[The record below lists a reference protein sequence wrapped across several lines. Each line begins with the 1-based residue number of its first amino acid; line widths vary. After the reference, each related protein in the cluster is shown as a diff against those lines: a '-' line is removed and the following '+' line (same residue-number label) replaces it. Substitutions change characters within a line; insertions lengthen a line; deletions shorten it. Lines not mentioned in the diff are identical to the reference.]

1 VRVWISAVG
10 RTRTVARRRR
20 RRRRRRA
27 RALRDAVDGAA
38 RTARVRARA
47 SALDRAMLA
56 RVGVGVGA
64 RPRGGGS
71 GTGRATRRAATATRG
86 RANGRTRDETR
97 GFGARARARVAV
109 AKTRAREGATRGG
122 TRGDGTRREATRDDD
137 DARTREAGGADSVK
151 GARGEDARDG
161 RLPTI
166 SRGTYASLATALV
179 ALGFPA
185 LLNSVN
191 EPVVSLLETVL
202 VARVG
207 TVFLAALAPA
217 SALFGLVEE
226 VCFAFSVVV
235 TTAVSSARA
244 EFEDVDAAVPERVKQ
259 TVSMSVMASF
269 IAGLGLAI
277 GLQALYGPICKIMVV
292 PREVEALLRS
302 YTVLRCAGLPM
313 FGAANALEGVFLGSK
328 DALTPMTGWLVAG
341 VITVALQL
349 FFITPQMSA
358 NAAVRWAGIALTV
371 GQTFIFFY
379 LWKIAHGRGLFSMRS
394 VFKGAE
400 SVGAAIARLYRRL
413 EEEHIASEFRW
424 LVLSAT
430 ARMTTYVI
438 ITSCA
443 TNLGV
448 ISAAVNK
455 TLLDLYI
462 LLGLC
467 AEPVFTVG
475 NVLLPRKRRS
485 LVEVLTYRRALFYVA
500 LFMGFTLACLAYILC
515 GSTLL
520 SHDPHVHAVATSMR
534 SLVAVTIGLSTAAYA
549 TDGCVIGLGGASF
562 VGAAQMINTSIFVL
576 VFIAFRTIYGA
587 ATSLQH
593 LWLALLLFQ
602 ALRLAEHVWKLR
614 HDERA
619 LAFPRTAALA

>member
-1 VRVWISAVG
+1 
-10 RTRTVARRRR
+10 
-20 RRRRRRA
+20 
-27 RALRDAVDGAA
+27 
-38 RTARVRARA
+38 
-47 SALDRAMLA
+47 
-56 RVGVGVGA
+56 
-64 RPRGGGS
+64 
-71 GTGRATRRAATATRG
+71 
-86 RANGRTRDETR
+86 
-97 GFGARARARVAV
+97 
-109 AKTRAREGATRGG
+109 
-122 TRGDGTRREATRDDD
+122 
-137 DARTREAGGADSVK
+137 
-151 GARGEDARDG
+151 
-161 RLPTI
+161 
-166 SRGTYASLATALV
+166 
-179 ALGFPA
+179 
-185 LLNSVN
+185 
-191 EPVVSLLETVL
+191 
-202 VARVG
+202 
-207 TVFLAALAPA
+207 
-217 SALFGLVEE
+217 
-226 VCFAFSVVV
+226 
-235 TTAVSSARA
+235 
-244 EFEDVDAAVPERVKQ
+244 
-259 TVSMSVMASF
+259 
-269 IAGLGLAI
+269 
-277 GLQALYGPICKIMVV
+277 
-292 PREVEALLRS
+292 
-302 YTVLRCAGLPM
+302 
-313 FGAANALEGVFLGSK
+313 
-328 DALTPMTGWLVAG
+328 
-341 VITVALQL
+341 
-349 FFITPQMSA
+349 MSA

-576 VFIAFRTIYGA
+576 VFIAFRTICGA

>member
-1 VRVWISAVG
+1 
-10 RTRTVARRRR
+10 
-20 RRRRRRA
+20 
-27 RALRDAVDGAA
+27 
-38 RTARVRARA
+38 
-47 SALDRAMLA
+47 M
-56 RVGVGVGA
+56 
-64 RPRGGGS
+64 
-71 GTGRATRRAATATRG
+71 
-86 RANGRTRDETR
+86 
-97 GFGARARARVAV
+97 
-109 AKTRAREGATRGG
+109 
-122 TRGDGTRREATRDDD
+122 
-137 DARTREAGGADSVK
+137 
-151 GARGEDARDG
+151 
-161 RLPTI
+161 
-166 SRGTYASLATALV
+166 
-179 ALGFPA
+179 
-185 LLNSVN
+185 NSVN

-358 NAAVRWAGIALTV
+358 NAAVRWAGIALTA

-379 LWKIAHGRGLFSMRS
+379 LWKIAHARGLFSMRS

-400 SVGAAIARLYRRL
+400 SARAAIARLYRRL

-424 LVLSAT
+424 LVLSAS

-500 LFMGFTLACLAYILC
+500 LFMGFTLACLAYVVC
-515 GSTLL
+515 GSTVL

-549 TDGCVIGLGGASF
+549 TDGCVIGLGEASF

-619 LAFPRTAALA
+619 LAFPRSAALA

>member
-1 VRVWISAVG
+1 MASAARV
-10 RTRTVARRRR
+10 VAR
-20 RRRRRRA
+20 A
-27 RALRDAVDGAA
+27 RCDA
-38 RTARVRARA
+38 
-47 SALDRAMLA
+47 
-56 RVGVGVGA
+56 
-64 RPRGGGS
+64 RGGGGAS
-71 GTGRATRRAATATRG
+71 TRATRRAATTRRARAT
-86 RANGRTRDETR
+86 
-97 GFGARARARVAV
+97 ARARDGAREFDARAPARVARGD
-109 AKTRAREGATRGG
+109 ARAGAAATRDAR
-122 TRGDGTRREATRDDD
+122 RGDGTRAAATRDDGET
-137 DARTREAGGADSVK
+137 RTRDGRGADATRERR
-151 GARGEDARDG
+151 GADANDG

-328 DALTPMTGWLVAG
+328 DALTPMTGWLIAG

-358 NAAVRWAGIALTV
+358 NAAVRWAGIALTA

-379 LWKIAHGRGLFSMRS
+379 LWKIAHARGLFSMRS

-400 SVGAAIARLYRRL
+400 SARAAIARLYRRL

-424 LVLSAT
+424 LVLSAS

-500 LFMGFTLACLAYILC
+500 LFMGFTLACLAYVVC
-515 GSTLL
+515 GSTVL

-549 TDGCVIGLGGASF
+549 TDGCVIGLGEASF

-619 LAFPRTAALA
+619 LAFPRSAALA

>member
-1 VRVWISAVG
+1 
-10 RTRTVARRRR
+10 
-20 RRRRRRA
+20 
-27 RALRDAVDGAA
+27 
-38 RTARVRARA
+38 
-47 SALDRAMLA
+47 M
-56 RVGVGVGA
+56 
-64 RPRGGGS
+64 
-71 GTGRATRRAATATRG
+71 
-86 RANGRTRDETR
+86 
-97 GFGARARARVAV
+97 
-109 AKTRAREGATRGG
+109 
-122 TRGDGTRREATRDDD
+122 
-137 DARTREAGGADSVK
+137 
-151 GARGEDARDG
+151 
-161 RLPTI
+161 PTI

-328 DALTPMTGWLVAG
+328 DALTPMTGWLIAG

-358 NAAVRWAGIALTV
+358 NAAVRWAGIALTA

-379 LWKIAHGRGLFSMRS
+379 LWKIAHARGLFSMRS

-400 SVGAAIARLYRRL
+400 SARAAIARLYRRL

-424 LVLSAT
+424 LVLSAS

-500 LFMGFTLACLAYILC
+500 LFMGFTLACLAYVVC
-515 GSTLL
+515 GSTVL

-549 TDGCVIGLGGASF
+549 TDGCVIGLGEASF

-619 LAFPRTAALA
+619 LAFPRSAALA